1 MDRHDHNIETPR
13 PTIMKATRQGQ
24 VILEELRKVTSHP
37 TADKVYEMVRRRLP
51 RISMA
56 TVYRNLEM
64 MAETGQILKLQTPE
78 GPMSFDGDT
87 SDHHHIRCRKCGRIY
102 DVPGDVDISVD
113 IPKHLGLRTGFDDV
127 QYSLQFTGVCSNCR
141 K

>member
-1 MDRHDHNIETPR
+1 
-13 PTIMKATRQGQ
+13 MKATRQRQ

-37 TADKVYEMVRRRLP
+37 SADKIYEMVRRRLP

-87 SDHHHIRCRKCGRIY
+87 SHHHHIRCRECGRIY
-102 DVPGDVDISVD
+102 DVPGDVEVSVG
-113 IPKHLGLRTGFDDV
+113 IPGDLGLRTGFDDV
-127 QYSLQFTGVCSNCR
+127 DYSVQFTGVCPDCQQ
-141 K
+141 